1 MTIVSFQTHY
11 GGAATLGVGMR
22 IPSVNYLNT
31 SAANQSSGSAGV
43 IPSVS
48 VGGSSGAI
56 GKIIDIIANM
66 DNPNSDSSENSVSN
80 LTKKEQVKLDRLE
93 QNREWA
99 NLTEEDVI
107 EQLKAGTFN
116 HRSESELNDRNIAMR
131 QALRDGTATVIDMEE
146 LGYRTE
152 ASFNVHFDG
161 DGNHTGESMTL
172 MRAGNTDIAKF
183 VEENMIH
190 HDDGTVT
197 DRTTGLN
204 ASLVFKGGIELYVT
218 WP

>member
-48 VGGSSGAI
+48 VGGNSGAI

-66 DNPNSDSSENSVSN
+66 DNSNSGSSENSVSN
-80 LTKKEQVKLDRLE
+80 LTKKEQVKLERLE

-107 EQLKAGTFN
+107 EQLKAGTF
-116 HRSESELNDRNIAMR
+116 HGSHKLNDRNIAMK
-131 QALRDGTATVIDMEE
+131 QALNDGTATVIDMEE
-146 LGYRTE
+146 LGYRME

-161 DGNHTGESMTL
+161 DGNHTGESMTV
-172 MRAGNTDIAKF
+172 MRAGNTDIANF
-183 VEENMIH
+183 IEENMIY

-197 DRTTGLN
+197 DRATGLN
-204 ASLVFKGGIELYVT
+204 AARVQSGGIELYVT

>member
-1 MTIVSFQTHY
+1 MSVVSFQTHY

-22 IPSVNYLNT
+22 IPSVNYLNA

-66 DNPNSDSSENSVSN
+66 DNPNSGGSENSVSN
-80 LTKKEQVKLDRLE
+80 LAKNEKAKLERLE
-93 QNREWA
+93 QHREWA

-107 EQLKAGTFN
+107 EQLKSGTYN
-116 HRSESELNDRNIAMR
+116 SRSEGELNERSIAMR
-131 QALRDGTATVIDMEE
+131 QALRDGTATVVDMEE

-152 ASFNVHFDG
+152 ASFNVHFDS
-161 DGNHTGESMTL
+161 DGNHTGESVTM

-183 VEENMIH
+183 IEENMIY

-197 DRTTGLN
+197 DRATGLN
-204 ASLVFKGGIELYVT
+204 AGRVHKGGIELYVT